1 MPQQPTANADSA
13 DNADGLPAN
22 ARHVGILGGSFNPIH
37 IGHLFIGCAA
47 ADAFGLDRVLLMPC
61 AVSPFKIGA
70 AGLASN
76 EDRLE
81 MVRLSVEGDPL
92 FVPCGLELE
101 RGGVSYAFDTV
112 QALRARHP
120 DVHFSFIIGG
130 DSLHGLEHWHRIG
143 EMLELCDVITV
154 QRPGVEPP
162 DMSGWPFSAAARERL
177 LAGMIQGRLCEVS
190 STEIRR
196 RIAEGRP
203 IRYLVSPAVE
213 SHIRRRGLYAG
224 A

>member
-1 MPQQPTANADSA
+1 MSDIQQI
-13 DNADGLPAN
+13 
-22 ARHVGILGGSFNPIH
+22 GILGGSFNPIH
-37 IGHLFIGCAA
+37 IGHLFIGRAA
-47 ADAFGLDRVLLMPC
+47 AEAFGLERVLLLPC

-70 AGLASN
+70 ADLASG

-81 MVRLSVEGDPL
+81 MARLSAEGDPL
-92 FVPCGLELE
+92 FEPCGLELE

-112 QALRARHP
+112 CALRERYPGAR
-120 DVHFSFIIGG
+120 FSFIIGG

-154 QRPGVEPP
+154 QRPGVEL
-162 DMSGWPFSAAARERL
+162 AAGETGAAFPAPVRDRL
-177 LAGMIQGRLCEVS
+177 LARVIRGRLCEVS

-196 RIAEGRP
+196 RIADGRS
-203 IRYLVSPAVE
+203 IRYLVPPAVE
-213 SHIRRRGLYAG
+213 SYIRRRGLYAG